1 MIFNSFERMVA
12 MRYLRARRQE
22 GFVSVIAVFSL
33 LGIALGVAT
42 LIVVMSVM
50 NGFHV
55 ELLNKIL
62 GFNSHLTLSSGSGNG
77 LVTDFDAITG
87 KLRKVPGVASVT
99 PTVQG
104 QVFVTG
110 TRSGGSGALV
120 KGVRQDDLQS
130 RKLIAANITE
140 GSLKDFVADDDV
152 AVMGAKLAQSI
163 GVGIGGEVTLITP
176 ILGNFMGQLVPRMKT
191 LRVVALFDVGMYQ
204 YDNSIIFMPLETG
217 QVLFQK
223 KDGVTDVEIMA
234 NNIRDVPALK
244 PQICAALGTKL
255 DLNAGRAAYC
265 DDGSNKSYVI
275 GDWEQAN
282 ADFFTAVE
290 VERNVMFLI
299 LTLIIIVAAFNIISG
314 QIMMVKDKGRNIAI
328 MRTMGASRGAI
339 LRIFLLSGA
348 SIGIIGT
355 AFGVLLGAAFAYN
368 IDTIKRFLE
377 DFTNVP
383 LFPETIYFLSRLP
396 AIVDPMEVLLISA
409 MSLVLTLLASLYPA
423 WRAARLDPVEA
434 LRYE

>member
-22 GFVSVIAVFSL
+22 GFVSVIAGFSF

-62 GFNSHLTLSSGSGNG
+62 GFNSHLSLSASSSNG
-77 LVTDFDAITG
+77 VVGDFDAVTE

-110 TRSGGSGALV
+110 TRSGGAGGLV
-120 KGVRQDDLQS
+120 KAVRQDDLQA
-130 RKLIAANITE
+130 RKLIADSIVE
-140 GSLKDFVADDDV
+140 GSLKEFTADDDV
-152 AVMGAKLAQSI
+152 AVMGANLARSI
-163 GVGIGGEVTLITP
+163 GVGVDGEVTLITP
-176 ILGNFMGQLVPRMKT
+176 IVQTTMAGPIPRMKT
-191 LRVVALFDVGMYQ
+191 YRVVALFDVGMYQ
-204 YDNSIIFMPLETG
+204 YDNSIVFIPLESG

-223 KDGVTDVEIMA
+223 KGGVTDVEIMA
-234 NNIRDVPALK
+234 NNIQDVTALK
-244 PQICAALGTKL
+244 PAICAALGSKL
-255 DLNAGRAAYC
+255 DFNAGRAAYC
-265 DDGSNKSYVI
+265 TGAANSYVI

-328 MRTMGASRGAI
+328 MRTMGATRGTI
-339 LRIFLLSGA
+339 LRIFLISGA
-348 SIGIIGT
+348 SIGVIGT
-355 AFGVLLGAAFAYN
+355 ALGCLLGTAFAYN
-368 IDTIKRFLE
+368 IENIRQFLQKVSGT
-377 DFTNVP
+377 D
-383 LFPETIYFLSRLP
+383 LFNPTIYFLSKLP
-396 AIVDPMEVLLISA
+396 AIVDPMEVILISA

>member
-1 MIFNSFERMVA
+1 MIFNAFERMVA

-22 GFVSVIAVFSL
+22 GFVSVIAAFSL
-33 LGIALGVAT
+33 AGIALGVGT

-62 GFNSHLTLSSGSGNG
+62 GFNAHLTLSTSTGVVS
-77 LVTDFDAITG
+77 DYDAVSE
-87 KLRKVPGVASVT
+87 KLRKVPGIASVT

-104 QVFVTG
+104 QVFATG
-110 TRSGGSGALV
+110 SRGNGTGALV
-120 KGVRQDDLQS
+120 KGVKEADLKG
-130 RKLIAANITE
+130 RTLIAQNIVE
-140 GSLKDFVADDDV
+140 GSLNDFVPDDDV
-152 AVMGAKLAQSI
+152 AVIGQRLAQAI
-163 GVGIGGEVTLITP
+163 GAGVGSEITLISPQTQTTL
-176 ILGNFMGQLVPRMKT
+176 IGAIPRIKT
-191 LRVVALFDVGMYQ
+191 YRVVALFDVGMTQ
-204 YDNSIIFMPLETG
+204 YDSGIIFIPLDSA
-217 QVLFQK
+217 QVYFRVK
-223 KDGVTDVEIMA
+223 NGATDIEIMA
-234 NNIRDVPALK
+234 DNIDQVPALK
-244 PQICAALGTKL
+244 PAICTALGGKL
-255 DLNAGRAAYC
+255 DFNAGRAAYC
-265 DDGSNKSYVI
+265 TGTQVNYVI

-328 MRTMGASRGAI
+328 MRTMGASRGSI

-348 SIGIIGT
+348 SIGILGTALGCIIGT
-355 AFGVLLGAAFAYN
+355 AFAYN
-368 IDTIKRFLE
+368 IESIRQFLQGITGT
-377 DFTNVP
+377 D
-383 LFPETIYFLSRLP
+383 LFNATIYFLSKLP

>member
-1 MIFNSFERMVA
+1 MIFNAFERMVA

-33 LGIALGVAT
+33 LGITIGVGV

-62 GFNSHLTLSSGSGNG
+62 GFNAHLTLSSSTAPGV
-77 LVTDFDAITG
+77 VTDFDAITE

-104 QVFVTG
+104 QVFATG
-110 TRSGGSGALV
+110 TRSGGAGALI
-120 KGVRQDDLQS
+120 KAVRQDDLQS
-130 RKLIAANITE
+130 RKLIAANIVA
-140 GSLKDFVADDDV
+140 GSLDDFVPDDDV

-163 GVGIGGEVTLITP
+163 GAGIGSEITAITP
-176 ILGNFMGQLVPRMKT
+176 IVQTTMAGPIPRMKN

-217 QVLFQK
+217 QILFQK

-234 NNIRDVPALK
+234 NNIQDVPALK
-244 PQICAALGTKL
+244 PQICAALDTKL
-255 DLNAGRAAYC
+255 DFNAGRAAYC
-265 DDGSNKSYVI
+265 MGDKQAYVI

-328 MRTMGASRGAI
+328 MRTMGASRGTI

-355 AFGVLLGAAFAYN
+355 ALGCLLGTAFAYN
-368 IDTIKRFLE
+368 IETIRRFLE
-377 DFTNVP
+377 GITGTS
-383 LFPETIYFLSRLP
+383 LFNETIYFLSKLP

>member
-1 MIFNSFERMVA
+1 

-22 GFVSVIAVFSL
+22 GFVSVIAVFSFA
-33 LGIALGVAT
+33 GIALGVGT

-62 GFNSHLTLSSGSGNG
+62 GFNSHLTLSSSSGNG
-77 LVTDFDAITG
+77 TVTDFDAVTE

-99 PTVQG
+99 PSVQG
-104 QVFVTG
+104 QVFATG
-110 TRSGGSGALV
+110 TRSGGAGALV
-120 KGVRQDDLQS
+120 KAVRQEDLQS
-130 RKLIAANITE
+130 RKLIADSIVD
-140 GSLKDFVADDDV
+140 GSMKDFVPDDDV

-163 GVGIGGEVTLITP
+163 GVGVGSEVTLITP
-176 ILGNFMGQLVPRMKT
+176 IVQTTMAGPIPRMKQ

-204 YDNSIIFMPLETG
+204 YDNGIIFMPLESG

-223 KDGVTDVEIMA
+223 KTGVTDIEIMA
-234 NNIRDVPALK
+234 NNILDVPGLK
-244 PQICAALGTKL
+244 PEICAALGTKL
-255 DLNAGRAAYC
+255 DFNAGRAAYC
-265 DDGSNKSYVI
+265 TGSNSSYVI

-314 QIMMVKDKGRNIAI
+314 QIMLVKDKGRNIAI
-328 MRTMGASRGAI
+328 MRTMGASRGTI
-339 LRIFLLSGA
+339 LRIFLISGA
-348 SIGIIGT
+348 SIGVIGT
-355 AFGVLLGAAFAYN
+355 VLGVALGYAFAANVDRIRHLIQDIFGVDPFSP
-368 IDTIKRFLE
+368 
-377 DFTNVP
+377 VV
-383 LFPETIYFLSRLP
+383 YFLSRLP
-396 AIVDPMEVLLISA
+396 AIVDPMEVILISA
-409 MSLVLTLLASLYPA
+409 MSLALTLLASLYPA

>member
-1 MIFNSFERMVA
+1 MIFNAFERMVA

-22 GFVSVIAVFSL
+22 GFVSIIAAFSL
-33 LGIALGVAT
+33 LGIALGVGT

-62 GFNSHLTLSSGSGNG
+62 GFNSHLSLSSSSGNG
-77 LVTDFDAITG
+77 LVTDFDAVTD

-104 QVFVTG
+104 QVFATG

-120 KGVRQDDLQS
+120 KSVRQEDLQS
-130 RKLIAANITE
+130 RKLIADSIVA
-140 GSLKDFVADDDV
+140 GSLQAFVADDDV

-163 GVGIGGEVTLITP
+163 GVGIDGEVTLITP
-176 ILGNFMGQLVPRMKT
+176 IVQTTMAGPIPRMKT
-191 LRVVALFDVGMYQ
+191 YRVVALFDVGMYQ
-204 YDNSIIFMPLETG
+204 YDNSIVFVPLESG

-223 KDGVTDVEIMA
+223 RGGVTDVEIMA
-234 NNIRDVPALK
+234 NNILDVPGLK
-244 PQICAALGTKL
+244 PEICQALDTKL
-255 DLNAGRAAYC
+255 DFNAGRAAYC
-265 DDGSNKSYVI
+265 TGASTYII

-328 MRTMGASRGAI
+328 MRTMGASRGTI
-339 LRIFLLSGA
+339 LRIFLISGA
-348 SIGIIGT
+348 SIGVIGT
-355 AFGVLLGAAFAYN
+355 ALGVLLGAAFAYN
-368 IDTIKRFLE
+368 VDTIRHWLE
-377 DFTNVP
+377 NFTGVP
-383 LFPETIYFLSRLP
+383 LFQATIYFLSKLP

>member
-1 MIFNSFERMVA
+1 MIFNAFERMVA

-22 GFVSVIAVFSL
+22 GFVSVIAGFSF

-55 ELLNKIL
+55 ELLSKIL
-62 GFNSHLTLSSGSGNG
+62 GFNSHLSLSSSSGNG
-77 LVTDFDAITG
+77 TVTDFDAVTE
-87 KLRKVPGVASVT
+87 KLRKVPGIASVT

-104 QVFVTG
+104 QVFATG
-110 TRSGGSGALV
+110 TRSGGAGALV
-120 KGVRQDDLQS
+120 KSVRQDDLQA
-130 RKLIAANITE
+130 RKLIAESIVDGT
-140 GSLKDFVADDDV
+140 LKDFTADDDV
-152 AVMGAKLAQSI
+152 AVMGANLARSI
-163 GVGIGGEVTLITP
+163 GVGVNGEVTLITP
-176 ILGNFMGQLVPRMKT
+176 IVQTTMAGPIPRMKT
-191 LRVVALFDVGMYQ
+191 YRVVALFDVGMYQ
-204 YDNSIIFMPLETG
+204 YDNSIIFIPLESG

-223 KDGVTDVEIMA
+223 KGGVTDVEIMA
-234 NNIRDVPALK
+234 NNIQDVPALK
-244 PQICAALGTKL
+244 PAICAALGTKL
-255 DLNAGRAAYC
+255 DFNAGRAAYC
-265 DDGSNKSYVI
+265 TGGNSSYVI

-328 MRTMGASRGAI
+328 MRTMGASRGTI
-339 LRIFLLSGA
+339 LRIFLISGA
-348 SIGIIGT
+348 SIGVIGT
-355 AFGVLLGAAFAYN
+355 ALGCLLGTAFAYN
-368 IDTIKRFLE
+368 IENIRRFLQE
-377 DFTNVP
+377 VSGAD
-383 LFPETIYFLSRLP
+383 LFNPTIYFLSKLP
-396 AIVDPMEVLLISA
+396 AIVDPMEVALISA

>member
-1 MIFNSFERMVA
+1 MIFNAFERMVA

-22 GFVSVIAVFSL
+22 GFVSVIAAFSL
-33 LGIALGVAT
+33 AGIALGVGT

-62 GFNSHLTLSSGSGNG
+62 GFNAHLTLSTSTGV
-77 LVTDFDAITG
+77 VTNYDAVTET
-87 KLRKVPGVASVT
+87 LRKVPGVVSVT

-104 QVFVTG
+104 QVFATG
-110 TRSGGSGALV
+110 QQGYSGTGALV
-120 KGVRQDDLQS
+120 KAVRQQDLQT
-130 RKLIAANITE
+130 RTLIAKNVIS
-140 GSLKDFVADDDV
+140 GSLNDFVADDDV
-152 AVMGAKLAQSI
+152 AVMGENLARSI
-163 GVGIGGEVTLITP
+163 GAGVGSEITLITP
-176 ILGNFMGQLVPRMKT
+176 IVQTTMAGPIPRMKT
-191 LRVVALFDVGMYQ
+191 YRIVALFNVGMYQ
-204 YDNSIIFMPLETG
+204 YDNSIVFIPLESG

-223 KDGVTDVEIMA
+223 KGGATDVEIMA
-234 NNIRDVPALK
+234 DRLDRVAGLK
-244 PQICAALGTKL
+244 PTICNALGGKL
-255 DLNAGRAAYC
+255 DFDARSKIYC
-265 DDGSNKSYVI
+265 SAKDLSYVI

-328 MRTMGASRGAI
+328 MRTMGASRSMI
-339 LRIFLLSGA
+339 LRIFLISGA
-348 SIGIIGT
+348 SIGVIGT
-355 AFGVLLGAAFAYN
+355 ALGCILGYAFAANVDRIRHVIEDVFGVDPFN
-368 IDTIKRFLE
+368 P
-377 DFTNVP
+377 V
-383 LFPETIYFLSRLP
+383 IYFLSKLP
-396 AIVDPMEVLLISA
+396 AIVDPMEVVLISA

>member
-1 MIFNSFERMVA
+1 MIFNAFERMVA

-62 GFNSHLTLSSGSGNG
+62 GFNSHLSLSSSSGNG
-77 LVTDFDAITG
+77 VVTDFDAITG
-87 KLRKVPGVASVT
+87 TLRKVPGIASVT

-104 QVFVTG
+104 QVFATG
-110 TRSGGSGALV
+110 TRSGGAGALV
-120 KGVRQDDLQS
+120 KAVRQEDLQA
-130 RKLIAANITE
+130 RKLIADSVVA
-140 GSLKDFVADDDV
+140 GSMKEFVADDDV

-176 ILGNFMGQLVPRMKT
+176 IVQTTMAGPIPRMKT
-191 LRVVALFDVGMYQ
+191 YRVVALFDVGMYQ
-204 YDNSIIFMPLETG
+204 YDNSIIFVPLESG

-234 NNIRDVPALK
+234 NNILDVDGLK
-244 PQICAALGTKL
+244 PKICAALGTKL
-255 DLNAGRAAYC
+255 DFNGGRAAYC
-265 DDGSNKSYVI
+265 AGDNKSYVI

-355 AFGVLLGAAFAYN
+355 AFGCLLGTAFAYN
-368 IDTIKRFLE
+368 IENIRQFLQ
-377 DFTNVP
+377 DVSGTD
-383 LFPETIYFLSRLP
+383 LFNPTIYFLSKLP
-396 AIVDPMEVLLISA
+396 AIVDPMEVVLISA